1 MCDQFSMYYNTFKAC
16 GFKLCGCHTLESI
29 EATSGLGSEE
39 PQLDP
44 EEDDHLRSLDTK
56 HPHLLTGEFL
66 VKRNSR
72 SKPPFQGRVSP
83 PTSYFNPWV
92 LQPQQL
98 RKKLESLQQQE
109 EGGGNDWR
117 NGVPKQMKP
126 ELIVVDIFD
135 DSQEVSCGDKDC
147 KMPQESIMEDP
158 ISESV
163 ANMDALED
171 VSRDLEGDATLEQ
184 SGNSPP
190 RFVRSVSSIP
200 SRNRQVSVDSVSGA
214 NQRTEK
220 HARTTNNNRRSLS
233 PQAREY
239 ASRLNASGKQRSQSQ
254 ASSGENDDQQTN
266 GYRQRKKSLALAMN
280 EGRLEMKEVC
290 MRPLDVDL
298 DFHLIAQLNQLN
310 RELMDLSKSGSSTSP
325 SSPGVGANHSFSLL
339 ENNSEILADGD
350 TKHSVSSS
358 PQSPN
363 SLQVQQTKHSPGNDM
378 YSPISSRRGRSP
390 VEAKQKKFSYDSPR
404 RKQSDENVTP
414 VFSSKK
420 SSPEQR
426 TISENS
432 KESKSVSPREVI
444 SRIKSRF
451 SNPKLTRG
459 SPQRSSAGK
468 IEIQILRPN
477 LGNSENESGPFKRS
491 ASLRNDSDSRKTWP
505 SLEASTEGYEENSQ
519 SPSGQSH
526 VYRRSESDG
535 PLERQRK
542 KPVLPDSNPMIEQ
555 NHNAPGSS
563 TDSGLG
569 KDQRHSKSSADSLL
583 EDFHVSSQVSS
594 RCNSNPPS
602 RPLSSDTGDLSW
614 EKGRDLLSPRLRGFP
629 GYLSS
634 STPHSPTNLTPA
646 TGSRE
651 DLLDDG
657 FSRPESQEDLLGSRG
672 NGMRASGSSQ
682 GSSISHAMQS
692 GIKPPKPRH
701 KPLRRSKTDLGDPS
715 IIKAALTLAK
725 MQGDET
731 PKAVEGSSRMPSATK
746 KRPTSALGIMG
757 ILNSGSGRESPVT
770 QVTQPDGKPSPRL
783 QRSQHQPAP
792 EPLSLVVDIDVEQD
806 KTVND
811 LPLTPR
817 PRSRSLGSLGT
828 FEIPD
833 MALMKRAL
841 SLPAGLGDDEVM
853 MSDPDL
859 SKINARMS
867 ETFEQFC
874 AATLA
879 EALFDHVTMD
889 GNELTFQAGDMIEI
903 TDMTDAYWWW
913 GCIDKQEGWLP
924 APFVRLKVSQG
935 ETVEECMSRLQVNTS
950 SNQQGLK
957 PSHEPLI
964 RKVSLS
970 FLSNDQVRA
979 NVIKEIITTERD
991 YVKNLADIY
1000 EGYIE
1005 QARSR
1010 PDMFNQTLMSKLFC
1024 NIEEI
1029 YCFQQRFLTDLEQCI
1044 DNDLPHKSAIGD
1056 CFLKYKLTFD
1066 IYGEYCNNYPHA
1078 VNEFQELMKDNKYV
1092 QFFEAC
1098 RLLQSMI
1105 KIQLD
1110 GFLLTPVQKICKY
1123 PLQLNEL
1130 LKYTRPQ
1137 HPDFQPLKSALEAM
1151 REVAQSINER
1161 KRRIEHIENIALWQK
1176 TIGDWEGDDVLDR
1189 SSMLIYSDEVNRV
1202 SLTGRHR
1209 TSPRQL
1215 FLFDHQLII
1224 CRKLWV
1230 DEWIDKTRKGEIS
1243 GKEYLTASVY
1253 MWRDILRRDLYVY
1266 KDRIDLD
1273 DCQIE
1278 DLPDGK
1284 ENEWNVTLRYAWKI
1298 QNFED
1303 QSKVYVF
1310 MCRSRKEKRR
1320 WLRHFA
1326 KERKIVHE
1334 GLTRVSQGSLRKN
1347 RPKRRFKSSSFMA
1360 AKEAALKTST
1370 TNKPSKPTDRVM
1382 VRRAL
1387 SMPHR
1392 KARDPNGKEPPLQL
1406 PRMASTEVEPD
1417 VSTPKKKGISLF
1429 GVQFGKK

>member
-1 MCDQFSMYYNTFKAC
+1 MYSTLKTC
-16 GFKLCGCHTLESI
+16 GIKICGCYTEGSI
-29 EATSGLGSEE
+29 KATSGLCSEE

-44 EEDDHLRSLDTK
+44 DEDHHLRSLDTK
-56 HPHLLTGEFL
+56 HPQLLTGEFL
-66 VKRNSR
+66 VKKNIR
-72 SKPPFQGRVSP
+72 SKPPFKRRVSP

-98 RKKLESLQQQE
+98 RQKLESLQDEQ
-109 EGGGNDWR
+109 GGSDHRR
-117 NGVPKQMKP
+117 NGTAKPMKP

-135 DSQEVSCGDKDC
+135 DSKEVSCGDQDC
-147 KMPQESIMEDP
+147 KMPQDSIMEEP
-158 ISESV
+158 INESV
-163 ANMDALED
+163 TNLDATED
-171 VSRDLEGDATLEQ
+171 VSRDPEGDTTLGQ

-190 RFVRSVSSIP
+190 RFVRSVSNGP
-200 SRNRQVSVDSVSGA
+200 SRNREVFVDSQSGSSG
-214 NQRTEK
+214 RTEK

-239 ASRLNASGKQRSQSQ
+239 VSRLDPSGRRHSGSQ
-254 ASSGENDDQQTN
+254 AASGENEDHQMN

-339 ENNSEILADGD
+339 ENNGEILVDGED
-350 TKHSVSSS
+350 KHNLSSS
-358 PQSPN
+358 PQSPI
-363 SLQVQQTKHSPGNDM
+363 SLQVPQTRHSQGNDV
-378 YSPISSRRGRSP
+378 YSPISSKRGKSP
-390 VEAKQKKFSYDSPR
+390 VEAKQKKSSHETPR
-404 RKQSDENVTP
+404 RRQSDESVSP
-414 VFSSKK
+414 VVSSKK
-420 SSPEQR
+420 SSPEQK
-426 TISENS
+426 TIVENS

-444 SRIKSRF
+444 SRIKLRF
-451 SNPKLTRG
+451 SNSKLTRG

-477 LGNSENESGPFKRS
+477 LDNPENEPGTAFKRS
-491 ASLRNDSDSRKTWP
+491 ASLRHDSESRKTWP
-505 SLEASTEGYEENSQ
+505 NLEASTCTEGYEESHK
-519 SPSGQSH
+519 SPSP
-526 VYRRSESDG
+526 VYRRCESDG
-535 PLERQRK
+535 PVERQRK
-542 KPVLPDSNPMIEQ
+542 KPLLPDSNPMLEQ

-594 RCNSNPPS
+594 SCNSNPPS
-602 RPLSSDTGDLSW
+602 RPLSSDIGDLSW
-614 EKGRDLLSPRLRGFP
+614 EKGRELLPPRFRGIP

-634 STPHSPTNLTPA
+634 STPHSPNLLTPT

-651 DLLDDG
+651 DLLDG
-657 FSRPESQEDLLGSRG
+657 QFSRPESQEDLLGSRG

-682 GSSISHAMQS
+682 GSSISHAAMQS

-725 MQGDET
+725 MQGDEA
-731 PKAVEGSSRMPSATK
+731 PKVVEGTSKPLAVVR

-757 ILNSGSGRESPVT
+757 ILNSSSGRESPIRQLT
-770 QVTQPDGKPSPRL
+770 QSDGKPSPRL
-783 QRSQHQPAP
+783 QRSQRQPAP
-792 EPLSLVVDIDVEQD
+792 DPLSLVVDGDAEQND
-806 KTVND
+806 KTMND
-811 LPLTPR
+811 LPLTPLTPK

-833 MALMKRAL
+833 MTLMKRAH
-841 SLPAGLGDDEVM
+841 SLPAGLGDDELM

-889 GNELTFQAGDMIEI
+889 GHELTFQAGDMIEI

-935 ETVEECMSRLQVNTS
+935 ETVEECMSRLQDNTS
-950 SNQQGLK
+950 LHQQGLS
-957 PSHEPLI
+957 PSHQPLI

-979 NVIKEIITTERD
+979 NVIREIITTERD

-1029 YCFQQRFLTDLEQCI
+1029 YCFQQRFLADLETCI
-1044 DNDLPHKSAIGD
+1044 DKEMPNLSAIGD
-1056 CFLKYKLTFD
+1056 CFLKYKSTFD

-1078 VNEFQELMKDNKYV
+1078 MNEFQTLMRDNKYV

-1137 HPDFQPLKSALEAM
+1137 HPDYQPLKSALEAM

-1189 SSMLIYSDEVNRV
+1189 SSMLIYSNEVNRV
-1202 SLTGRHR
+1202 SLAGRHR

-1224 CRKLWV
+1224 CRK
-1230 DEWIDKTRKGEIS
+1230 
-1243 GKEYLTASVY
+1243 
-1253 MWRDILRRDLYVY
+1253 DILRRDLYVY

-1303 QSKVYVF
+1303 QSKVYLF
-1310 MCRSRKEKRR
+1310 MCRSRKEKKR

-1334 GLTRVSQGSLRKN
+1334 GLTRVSQGTLHKN
-1347 RPKRRFKSSSFMA
+1347 RPKRRIKSSSFMA
-1360 AKEAALKTST
+1360 AKEAALKTTSSRD
-1370 TNKPSKPTDRVM
+1370 KPSKPSDRGVT

-1392 KARDPNGKEPPLQL
+1392 KVRDPSAKEPALQL
-1406 PRMASTEVEPD
+1406 PGAPSPEVELDASTG
-1417 VSTPKKKGISLF
+1417 TPKKKGLSLF

>member
-1 MCDQFSMYYNTFKAC
+1 MGPVGDGVPALSVKAV
-16 GFKLCGCHTLESI
+16 I
-29 EATSGLGSEE
+29 
-39 PQLDP
+39 PQLISP
-44 EEDDHLRSLDTK
+44 ESA
-56 HPHLLTGEFL
+56 
-66 VKRNSR
+66 
-72 SKPPFQGRVSP
+72 
-83 PTSYFNPWV
+83 
-92 LQPQQL
+92 
-98 RKKLESLQQQE
+98 
-109 EGGGNDWR
+109 
-117 NGVPKQMKP
+117 
-126 ELIVVDIFD
+126 
-135 DSQEVSCGDKDC
+135 SC
-147 KMPQESIMEDP
+147 
-158 ISESV
+158 V
-163 ANMDALED
+163 A
-171 VSRDLEGDATLEQ
+171 
-184 SGNSPP
+184 
-190 RFVRSVSSIP
+190 
-200 SRNRQVSVDSVSGA
+200 DSVM
-214 NQRTEK
+214 
-220 HARTTNNNRRSLS
+220 
-233 PQAREY
+233 
-239 ASRLNASGKQRSQSQ
+239 
-254 ASSGENDDQQTN
+254 SSTMLP
-266 GYRQRKKSLALAMN
+266 SAVTVL
-280 EGRLEMKEVC
+280 
-290 MRPLDVDL
+290 
-298 DFHLIAQLNQLN
+298 
-310 RELMDLSKSGSSTSP
+310 SGSDVAYSSP
-325 SSPGVGANHSFSLL
+325 SSPSYLGEPDVLSSSSIPYCGPSTTMATTSSITTLASSPPPPSSSSLPPL
-339 ENNSEILADGD
+339 
-350 TKHSVSSS
+350 SSS
-358 PQSPN
+358 PSRSLTKLLKVGPRLLKTSSIEEPNWPGPSSKTETCVDSNSNLSKRYSRDSLDSSTLHLEDSALTMLTSTPKVPSQGLENSNSKTSPRPLRRN
-363 SLQVQQTKHSPGNDM
+363 KR
-378 YSPISSRRGRSP
+378 ISDHPSP
-390 VEAKQKKFSYDSPR
+390 V
-404 RKQSDENVTP
+404 VTP
-414 VFSSKK
+414 R
-420 SSPEQR
+420 SSPYKRLSYPSQ
-426 TISENS
+426 TASPKISNYS
-432 KESKSVSPREVI
+432 
-444 SRIKSRF
+444 
-451 SNPKLTRG
+451 
-459 SPQRSSAGK
+459 
-468 IEIQILRPN
+468 
-477 LGNSENESGPFKRS
+477 
-491 ASLRNDSDSRKTWP
+491 
-505 SLEASTEGYEENSQ
+505 Y
-519 SPSGQSH
+519 
-526 VYRRSESDG
+526 
-535 PLERQRK
+535 
-542 KPVLPDSNPMIEQ
+542 
-555 NHNAPGSS
+555 
-563 TDSGLG
+563 
-569 KDQRHSKSSADSLL
+569 
-583 EDFHVSSQVSS
+583 
-594 RCNSNPPS
+594 
-602 RPLSSDTGDLSW
+602 
-614 EKGRDLLSPRLRGFP
+614 LLS
-629 GYLSS
+629 
-634 STPHSPTNLTPA
+634 
-646 TGSRE
+646 
-651 DLLDDG
+651 
-657 FSRPESQEDLLGSRG
+657 ESQEDLLGSRG

-731 PKAVEGSSRMPSATK
+731 PKAVEGSSQMPSATK

-1334 GLTRVSQGSLRKN
+1334 GLTRG
-1347 RPKRRFKSSSFMA
+1347 SSFMA